1 MSEQRIVNLEKIIQ
15 DWGKLNEYPN
25 AIDEAMAVVERLEVL
40 WGPVVEA
47 YVPQQTRPHVAMKF
61 ERNEGHNQAW
71 INFGHVDY
79 RHFFADSVESGY
91 PGVGRTYLSSSKSG
105 GSNGPKSGGP
115 IPTTQCPELHN
126 PFPITGFCEC
136 GWKI

>member
-1 MSEQRIVNLEKIIQ
+1 MSNKRTIDLEKIINE
-15 DWGKLNEYPN
+15 WGKLNDYPN
-25 AIDEAMAVVERLEVL
+25 AIAEALAVVERLEVL

-47 YVPQQTRPHVAMKF
+47 YVPQQTKPHVAMKF

-79 RHFFADSVESGY
+79 RHFFADSIESGY
-91 PGVGRTYLSSSKSG
+91 PGVGRTRLSTSGKMGGGFSKATG
-105 GSNGPKSGGP
+105 L

-136 GWKI
+136 GWKL